1 MLKKAIQEVEV
12 AKRAL
17 DFRLTTD
24 WSKELLYHTGLEI
37 AVAVEKMHAL
47 LTGES
52 DLAALETHYK
62 NLPIHNKKQLK
73 VTGNEL
79 IATLNRQ
86 PGIWLGELL
95 VEIEREVLIGRLSNQ
110 TEAILSWAKEREI

>member
-1 MLKKAIQEVEV
+1 M
-12 AKRAL
+12 L
-17 DFRLTTD
+17 DFRLTTG